1 MQPNEEDVKR
11 KVTLKLLKDLSPDN
25 CNANRGTD
33 RGRSMLGSSLK
44 KYGAGRSIL
53 IDKHGT
59 IIAGN
64 KTVETAQ
71 KAGLKDLLVV
81 QTDGTKIIAVQ
92 RTDLDMRTDKRARE
106 LAIAD
111 NRVAEIDL
119 DWNDEVLREVD
130 VDLSQFWNDAELRK
144 LIGQEYEEAPEPQ
157 MDRAAELQ
165 QKWGTARGQIWE
177 IGKHR
182 VMCGDSTSSN
192 DMTLLMG
199 RDRAECMWTDPPYGV
214 SYVGK
219 TKNKLTIQND
229 GAAGLEQFL
238 LKAFSSANAHALA
251 DGAAVYVA
259 HPAGVL
265 QREFTEAFVGS
276 GWHIHQTLVWV
287 KDSMVM
293 GHSDYH
299 YRHEPI
305 LFGYKLGK
313 GRRGR
318 GGAGWYGD
326 NSQTSIFEVPRPK
339 ASEEHPTMKPPA
351 LVGLMIGNSCPK
363 GGLVFDPFLGSGTT
377 AVAAEQTGRVARCC
391 EIDPGYVAVALERL
405 ADMGLKPK
413 LAKS

>member
-1 MQPNEEDVKR
+1 
-11 KVTLKLLKDLSPDN
+11 
-25 CNANRGTD
+25 
-33 RGRSMLGSSLK
+33 
-44 KYGAGRSIL
+44 
-53 IDKHGT
+53 
-59 IIAGN
+59 
-64 KTVETAQ
+64 
-71 KAGLKDLLVV
+71 
-81 QTDGTKIIAVQ
+81 
-92 RTDLDMRTDKRARE
+92 
-106 LAIAD
+106 
-111 NRVAEIDL
+111 
-119 DWNDEVLREVD
+119 
-130 VDLSQFWNDAELRK
+130 
-144 LIGQEYEEAPEPQ
+144 
-157 MDRAAELQ
+157 
-165 QKWGTARGQIWE
+165 
-177 IGKHR
+177 
-182 VMCGDSTSSN
+182 
-192 DMTLLMG
+192 
-199 RDRAECMWTDPPYGV
+199 MWTDPPYGV

-238 LKAFSSANAHALA
+238 LKAFSSANAQALA

-265 QREFTEAFVGS
+265 QRDFTKAFVSS
-276 GWHIHQTLVWV
+276 GWRIHQTLVWV

-351 LVGLMIGNSCPK
+351 LVGRMIGNSCPK

-377 AVAAEQTGRVARCC
+377 
-391 EIDPGYVAVALERL
+391 P
-405 ADMGLKPK
+405 
-413 LAKS
+413 

>member
-1 MQPNEEDVKR
+1 VQPNEEDVKR

-64 KTVETAQ
+64 KTVETAK
-71 KAGLKDLLVV
+71 KAGLKNLLVV

-111 NRVAEIDL
+111 NRVAELDL
-119 DWNDEVLREVD
+119 DWNDEVLRELD

-144 LIGQEYEEAPEPQ
+144 LIGQEFEEAPEPQ

-182 VMCGDSTSSN
+182 VMCGDSTSLG
-192 DMTLLMG
+192 DITLLMG
-199 RDRAECMWTDPPYGV
+199 TDRAQCMWTDPPYGV

-238 LKAFSSANAHALA
+238 LKAFSSANAQALA

-265 QREFTEAFVGS
+265 QRDFTEAFVSS
-276 GWHIHQTLVWV
+276 G
-287 KDSMVM
+287 
-293 GHSDYH
+293 
-299 YRHEPI
+299 
-305 LFGYKLGK
+305 
-313 GRRGR
+313 
-318 GGAGWYGD
+318 
-326 NSQTSIFEVPRPK
+326 
-339 ASEEHPTMKPPA
+339 
-351 LVGLMIGNSCPK
+351 
-363 GGLVFDPFLGSGTT
+363 
-377 AVAAEQTGRVARCC
+377 
-391 EIDPGYVAVALERL
+391 
-405 ADMGLKPK
+405 
-413 LAKS
+413 

>member
-1 MQPNEEDVKR
+1 MRMDKQSE
-11 KVTLKLLKDLSPDN
+11 
-25 CNANRGTD
+25 RGNL
-33 RGRSMLGSSLK
+33 R
-44 KYGAGRSIL
+44 
-53 IDKHGT
+53 
-59 IIAGN
+59 
-64 KTVETAQ
+64 
-71 KAGLKDLLVV
+71 
-81 QTDGTKIIAVQ
+81 
-92 RTDLDMRTDKRARE
+92 
-106 LAIAD
+106 IAD
-111 NRVAEIDL
+111 NRVAELDL
-119 DWNDEVLREVD
+119 DWNDEVLRELD

-144 LIGQEYEEAPEPQ
+144 LIGQEFEEAPEPQ

-182 VMCGDSTSSN
+182 VMCGDSTSSEEI
-192 DMTLLMG
+192 TLLMG
-199 RDRAECMWTDPPYGV
+199 TDRAECMWTDPPYGV

-229 GAAGLEQFL
+229 VASGLEQFL
-238 LKAFSSANAHALA
+238 LKAFSSANTQALA

-259 HPAGVL
+259 HPAGVF
-265 QREFTEAFVGS
+265 QRDFTEAFVGS
-276 GWHIHQTLVWV
+276 GWRIHQTLVWV

-318 GGAGWYGD
+318 GGAVWYGD

-339 ASEEHPTMKPPA
+339 ASEEHPTMRPPCTR
-351 LVGLMIGNSCPK
+351 GNCSWIGNSCPK

-405 ADMGLKPK
+405 ADMGLETK